1 MQSKTHL
8 NHQLECIFFI
18 QSQMFGVYLVGDTV
32 SRSHWAKPGH
42 PECAGQSA
50 IWKMLQKTIA
60 CITQK
65 QLSLFYPS
73 YLNKDFIVKLD
84 FTFM

>member
-50 IWKMLQKTIA
+50 CLEMLQKTIA

-65 QLSLFYPS
+65 QLAYFIQVILLKISL
-73 YLNKDFIVKLD
+73 LN
-84 FTFM
+84 